1 MNELKTFENPELG
14 SIRTI
19 IIDSE
24 PWFVGRDV
32 ALRLGYTNSR
42 KALADHVD
50 AEDKTDGV
58 TMRDS
63 IGRGQTPVLINEP
76 GLYALIFGSKLETAK
91 RFKHW
96 VTHEVLPA
104 LRKSGIYE
112 TNQKELFAD
121 AVCGAKTS
129 VLVGDFAKLLRQNGV
144 KVGQNRLFAWLRN
157 NGYLMQR
164 RGESYNLPT
173 QKSMEQ
179 GLMTIKEYVRMNPEG
194 EIKIFKTAKITGKG
208 QLFFTTLF
216 LKEGKAK

>member
-58 TMRDS
+58 TIRDS

-216 LKEGKAK
+216 LKEGNAK

>member
-1 MNELKTFENPELG
+1 MNDLKTFENPELG

-42 KALADHVD
+42 QALADHVD

-58 TMRDS
+58 TIRDS

-76 GLYALIFGSKLETAK
+76 GLYALIFSSKLETAK

-104 LRKSGIYE
+104 IRKSGIYE

-208 QLFFTTLF
+208 QLFFTALF
-216 LKEGKAK
+216 LKEGAK

>member
-42 KALADHVD
+42 KALADHVN

-58 TMRDS
+58 TIRDS

-216 LKEGKAK
+216 LKEGNAK

>member
-1 MNELKTFENPELG
+1 MNDLKTFENPELG

-42 KALADHVD
+42 QALADHVD

-58 TMRDS
+58 TIRDS

-129 VLVGDFAKLLRQNGV
+129 VLMGDFAKLLRQNGV

-216 LKEGKAK
+216 LKEGNAK